1 MHPPASGSE
10 QLPQGVTPRSV
21 HRGGGARVGEM
32 EPWLSWTEFLLQQTP
47 RCERAWLIQRESPG
61 GEEQRR
67 SEAGKGGGGVV
78 SE

>member
-1 MHPPASGSE
+1 M
-10 QLPQGVTPRSV
+10 
-21 HRGGGARVGEM
+21 GEM

-67 SEAGKGGGGVV
+67 SEAGKGRGRQ
-78 SE
+78 